1 MGGPESGGSG
11 LRAYLSRRRLWLLLP
26 AALFGLLILPA
37 AVAEA
42 SIGIGIQAGPV
53 RLAANAHPGGSYA
66 LPAVYVVNTG
76 SEDESVTIKIER
88 ISPGHGLTVPASWIH
103 ASSTPVHLGQ
113 KQSTRIA
120 LQLDVPSNAKPGEY
134 FSDVIAHGSGSLSA
148 GHANLGVAA
157 ATGLDFTIAPGVAA
171 APPFSLPGWLW
182 PALGGLVVVAAGIL
196 WIGSSGVR
204 VRIERRQAPGSVSEG
219 QGHADLS

>member
-1 MGGPESGGSG
+1 MGGPESGGTG

-26 AALFGLLILPA
+26 AALFGLLTLPA

-76 SEDESVTIKIER
+76 SEDESITIKIER

-103 ASSTPVHLGQ
+103 AGNTPVHLGQ
-113 KQSTRIA
+113 KQSARIP
-120 LQLDVPSNAKPGEY
+120 LQLDVPSNAKPGTY
-134 FSDVIAHGSGSLSA
+134 FSDVIAHGSGSVSA
-148 GHANLGVAA
+148 GHANLSVAA
-157 ATGLDFTIAPGVAA
+157 ATGLDFTIAAGA
-171 APPFSLPGWLW
+171 APAAPFSLPGWLW

-204 VRIERRQAPGSVSEG
+204 VRVERRQAPGSVSEG